1 MREVSYLPPPQSRS
15 RQVRE
20 RYRKARRRQLA
31 IFSIA
36 VFLFLVLV
44 ALIVTAAVLLRGC
57 VQRPGQLAPKPRPA
71 SRTALPK
78 LAGTVNLK
86 SVWFVY
92 LDDKAVYAACDTKG
106 RESGYPNYPLDLL
119 AAYPLTGGK
128 SLWQVQLDTQVYM
141 LTAAQG
147 QLLCFSQYLSEPPR
161 AELTAYNAADGASS
175 WSQRI
180 DGATHS
186 GFCADGKVAL
196 LGYQQSDGARLCAFN
211 IERGAKAWG
220 MKLPLKGLQRG
231 LLDTEATGSF
241 ELFGAGG
248 LSVYHFLNVV
258 GVVQSE
264 KGKLLRE
271 YAAPGFIRTT
281 ELDSTAR
288 ICYLLTSGQEANSYA
303 VQALPVSGGSAVN
316 LVRFSSPDAEGT
328 LLLAEGG
335 RLLVSYVDTPTA
347 GGAPACMV
355 AGYKSGHEGPL
366 FAQRLEGGVIS
377 DISALPGAPG
387 DYLIAVN
394 DSVDETRLPQG
405 AGRLLRLN
413 GATGATQEVAR
424 LKVPVL
430 YLVPFKQQC
439 LVLTRG
445 GDIYS
450 YDPASAMLRRFKH
463 AAYPLLAALLSADG
477 QRLLVYSVPEA
488 TDSNAP
494 FASVQVLL
502 FE

>member
-1 MREVSYLPPPQSRS
+1 MSYLPPPQSRS

-31 IFSIA
+31 IFSAA
-36 VFLFLVLV
+36 VFLALVVL
-44 ALIVTAAVLLRGC
+44 ALLITAAVMLRGC
-57 VQRPGQLAPKPRPA
+57 LQRTSKPAPKPKPVARA
-71 SRTALPK
+71 VLPK

-92 LDDKAVYAACDTKG
+92 LDNKAIYAACDTEG
-106 RESGYPNYPLDLL
+106 RESGYPNYPVDLL
-119 AAYPLTGGK
+119 AAYPLTGGR

-141 LTAAQG
+141 LTVAQG
-147 QLLCFSQYLSEPPR
+147 QLLCFSQFLSEPPR
-161 AELTAYNAADGASS
+161 AELTAYSTADGTAS

-186 GFCADGKVAL
+186 GVCVDGKVAL
-196 LGYQQSDGARLCAFN
+196 LGYQLSDGARLCAYN

-241 ELFGAGG
+241 EMFGAGG
-248 LSVYHFLNVV
+248 VSVYHFLNVV

-271 YAAPGFIRTT
+271 YSAPGFIRSV
-281 ELDSTAR
+281 ELDSSAR
-288 ICYLLTSGQEANSYA
+288 VCYLLTSGQQAGSFA
-303 VQALPVSGGSAVN
+303 VQALPVSRGSAVN
-316 LVRFSSPDAEGT
+316 LVRFSTPDPEGT

-335 RLLVSYVDTPTA
+335 RLLVSYIDTPTT
-347 GGAPACMV
+347 GGAPACMI
-355 AGYKSGHEGPL
+355 AGYRNGHDGPL
-366 FAQRLEGGVIS
+366 FSQRLEGGVIS

-387 DYLIAVN
+387 DYLLAVN

-405 AGRLLRLN
+405 KGRLLRLN
-413 GATGATQEVAR
+413 GATGTTEEIAT
-424 LKVPVL
+424 LKAPVL

-439 LVLTRG
+439 LVLARG
-445 GDIYS
+445 GDISS
-450 YDPASAMLRRFKH
+450 YDPASASLRRFKR
-463 AAYPLLAALLSADG
+463 AAQPLLEALLSADG
-477 QRLLVYSVPEA
+477 QRLLVYAVPET
-488 TDSNAP
+488 TDSSNP
-494 FASVQVLL
+494 FATMQVLV